1 MGKLAAGVIAIPLAI
16 VIFGGVAALY
26 VYKKANEIA
35 GDYFFGE
42 KPKK

>member
-1 MGKLAAGVIAIPLAI
+1 MGKLAVSLIGIPLALVAIGI
-16 VIFGGVAALY
+16 VGGLY
-26 VYKKANEIA
+26 VYKKANEVA